1 MCQPAV
7 AVAVADGDDVFAVHS
22 FLTRHSDNG
31 TARQVEK
38 AG

>member
-1 MCQPAV
+1 VPAV
-7 AVAVADGDDVFAVHS
+7 AVADAMMCLQFTAFGS
-22 FLTRHSDNG
+22 TRHSDNG